1 MDSSFCVLSILRT
14 EGPLK
19 TKKHLPNGSSRPT
32 RGTPNTKGTRKPSK
46 SDFESHRSP
55 KNNASVV
62 GPF

>member
-32 RGTPNTKGTRKPSK
+32 RGTPNTKEQ
-46 SDFESHRSP
+46 ESRVSQTLKATEVLRIMP
-55 KNNASVV
+55 V
-62 GPF
+62 